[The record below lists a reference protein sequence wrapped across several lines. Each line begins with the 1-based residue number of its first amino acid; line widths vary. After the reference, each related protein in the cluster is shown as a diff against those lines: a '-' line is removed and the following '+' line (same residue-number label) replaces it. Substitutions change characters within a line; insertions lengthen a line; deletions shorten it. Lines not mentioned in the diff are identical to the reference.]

1 MHTFERKL
9 PKSSSFFFR
18 GVSSSVVSAMAS
30 LRNKSPQPGDDIVAD
45 DTKHVRDSNTRKR
58 MPLQMKGLKG
68 MPT

>member
-30 LRNKSPQPGDDIVAD
+30 LRNKAPEPGDNIVAD
-45 DTKHVRDSNTRKR
+45 DTNTSGKVTQGNKCRCR
-58 MPLQMKGLKG
+58 
-68 MPT
+68 